1 VPPPPSDER
10 QGPLEVAVPREG
22 EVIVVRL
29 PAGGL
34 AREALVVRDEEGAVR
49 AYENVC
55 QHVPIP
61 LDAGGRRF
69 LDEDGHL
76 VCATHGAVYRRVDGE
91 CISGPC
97 MGRRLVALVVRVEGE
112 RVEIEP
118 RRVEPR

>member
-1 VPPPPSDER
+1 VF
-10 QGPLEVAVPREG
+10 
-22 EVIVVRL
+22 VVRL
-29 PAGGL
+29 PAGAA
-34 AREALVVRDEEGAVR
+34 AREALIVRDEAGAVR

-69 LDEDGHL
+69 LDDEGRL

-97 MGRRLVALVVRVEGE
+97 MGRRLVALVARVEGE
-112 RVEIEP
+112 RVWIEP
-118 RRVEPR
+118 R

>member
-1 VPPPPSDER
+1 M
-10 QGPLEVAVPREG
+10 PRDD

-29 PAGGL
+29 PDGGL
-34 AREALVVRDEEGAVR
+34 AREAIVLRDEAGVVR

-69 LDEDGHL
+69 LDEEGRL
-76 VCATHGAVYRRVDGE
+76 VCATHGAIYRRRDGE

-97 MGRRLVALVVRVEGE
+97 MGRRLVSLALRVEGE
-112 RVEIEP
+112 RVSIEP
-118 RRVEPR
+118 RR